1 MLSETS
7 DFRDLLTLLVMI
19 RIGLLNERQTLF
31 CRSLSLFLFFAKHK
45 KKENTK
51 QPNSKNHCLF
61 NSTSHTFKKLWVFRQ
76 TLMKEFF
83 FLFLEKK
90 MFGLLFFYF

>member
-31 CRSLSLFLFFAKHK
+31 CRSLSLFLFFCQTQKERKHK
-45 KKENTK
+45 TTKFKESLLV
-51 QPNSKNHCLF
+51 QF
-61 NSTSHTFKKLWVFRQ
+61 NKPHIQKIVGFSANFDEK
-76 TLMKEFF
+76 FF